1 MEQFTNKSLFY
12 LLSFIFCAFLSV
24 QCTEKQD
31 EPYLTAETTKV
42 EADASQTLVVLAFD
56 SNTQWKVT
64 AESSWLSTGGI
75 KYGEGKGLLEL
86 TLLENGTTDERKC
99 EVTVTPA
106 SASLTP
112 LKFEVVQYG
121 TDPVLSVVAD
131 TLKVPQVAGT
141 ETVEVTSNV
150 DFEVVTEAE
159 WLSVRQ
165 GQGSITVSYTENEE
179 TSVRESKIIVV
190 SEAKNV
196 SDTVVVVQEARTPA
210 FLKVQS
216 DLSLGYGFG
225 TENVTVETNV
235 DYEVET
241 EAAWLT
247 VSKTAKG
254 ISVEYEANNDPEARS
269 TKITFR
275 TLVDDITAEM
285 AVTQEG
291 KPLSKRQADSLA
303 LVTFYNNTNGE
314 SWKNKWDLS
323 APMNEW
329 YGVNLT
335 SEGRVWE
342 LNLWENNISGD
353 LGDCLTVLEEVGQ
366 LHFSGNNLTGTLS
379 PKFANLKKMRL
390 FSVAGNNMEGSI
402 PPEFGSMVNL
412 ENFYLDN
419 NRFSGEIPQ
428 EIFDNPNWP
437 RWEEFGFRRQQ
448 EGYGFTN

>member
-1 MEQFTNKSLFY
+1 MEQFTNKSLFN
-12 LLSFIFCAFLSV
+12 LISLIFCAFLSV
-24 QCTEKQD
+24 QCVEKQE

-42 EADASQTLVVLAFD
+42 EAEASQTLVVLAFD

-75 KYGEGKGLLEL
+75 KYGEGNGLLEL

-99 EVTVTPA
+99 EVTVTPS
-106 SASLTP
+106 SASLAP

-121 TDPVLSVVAD
+121 TDPVLSIAAD
-131 TLKVPQVAGT
+131 TLEVPQVSGT
-141 ETVEVTSNV
+141 ETVKVTSNV
-150 DFEVVTEAE
+150 DFKVVVEAE

-165 GQGSITVSYTENEE
+165 DQGSLIISYSENDV
-179 TSVRESKIIVV
+179 TSVREGKIVVV

-210 FLKVQS
+210 FLRVQS
-216 DLSLGYGFG
+216 DLSLDYGSG
-225 TENVTVETNV
+225 TENVAVETNV
-235 DYEVET
+235 EYEVKT
-241 EAAWLT
+241 EASWLT
-247 VSKTAKG
+247 ISKTAKG
-254 ISVEYEANNDPEARS
+254 IAVEYEANNDPEPRS
-269 TKITFR
+269 AKITFR

-285 AVTQEG
+285 AVAQEG

-335 SEGRVWE
+335 EEGRVWE

-353 LGDCLTVLEEVGQ
+353 LGDCLTVLEEAGQ

-390 FSVAGNNMEGSI
+390 FSIAGNNMEGSI
-402 PPEFGSMVNL
+402 PAEFGSMVNL

-428 EIFDNPNWP
+428 EIFDNPNWK